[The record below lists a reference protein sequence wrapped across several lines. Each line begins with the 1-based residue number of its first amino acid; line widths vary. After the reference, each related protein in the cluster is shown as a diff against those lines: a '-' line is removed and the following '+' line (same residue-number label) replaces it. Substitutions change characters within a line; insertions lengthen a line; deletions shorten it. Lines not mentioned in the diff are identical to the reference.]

1 MIGELMTWD
10 GVLSQYCRER
20 KWIDGLNLA
29 IDIYQGIIVI
39 NIFRKITRIL

>member
-10 GVLSQYCRER
+10 GVLSQYWRER

-39 NIFRKITRIL
+39 NIFRKIARIL